1 MHTNYCII
9 LLGWNNSSFHLI
21 IQKTKMGSSCKQ
33 DFYKPFYTIIM
44 LSIIYLQLLEGFDN
58 LIFKCWGFFFLNTAR
73 LKNTCINNQMA
84 VLIWYCL
91 TIDKPS
97 LHYRKWYLVNGNGSG
112 CPIFLFWRTQGH
124 VWRYQYIFLENL
136 NLGYIHLFI
145 VKDIVQH
152 WQCSYILSQ
161 YVDNHFL
168 QTTNV

>member
-1 MHTNYCII
+1 MYVKYRLLNSFYFFLLSRCNTLTILVSSSKNLKKMKMKNKNVLENSINFFLTQHTMHTNYCII

-91 TIDKPS
+91 TINKPS
-97 LHYRKWYLVNGNGSG
+97 LHYRKWYLVNGHGSD
-112 CPIFLFWRTQGH
+112 CPIFLF
-124 VWRYQYIFLENL
+124 
-136 NLGYIHLFI
+136 
-145 VKDIVQH
+145 
-152 WQCSYILSQ
+152 
-161 YVDNHFL
+161 
-168 QTTNV
+168 